1 MKKTLSITLAIIMIF
16 SMFVCGGITSSA
28 SNPSGNCGDGV
39 TWEYSQETKTL
50 TISGSG
56 YMTDYAYDSGS
67 FNRPW
72 ETFKDEIEELVIED
86 GLVSIGNYAFVDCK
100 NLTKF
105 TSRCWDTLIVIGQ
118 GAFQSCVNLKTF
130 FVPSTVLAIGPAA
143 FKGCAKLDLFRL
155 YKDVAYIG
163 DDAFA
168 GCPID
173 CTLYNGTADQ
183 ASFIYFEDETESLV
197 NPVYADTKYD
207 ISVDIDTYQVLDAV
221 SLEPFVFVIKDGDV
235 ARDFGSS
242 YKTITENGV
251 VYYCGE
257 MAVMGKSIG
266 ETSVYAVGQNNEVLG
281 VFSVLVSPCYGRHNY
296 IKEYEAKTPT
306 CYQNGV
312 TVSECENCDYKK
324 STLTTVPHS
333 FVYET
338 VEEATCLTGK
348 VEIGICSV
356 CQAETKRVELSKGHT
371 WTEWEVVVAPTEEAA
386 GEKQRK
392 CTVCEEVEKETL
404 PQLST
409 VIGDANGDGKL
420 TAMDARWVL
429 QYAADIRKLDEH
441 QLKLADVNNDGKVSA
456 IDARKIL
463 QMVANQV

>member
-1 MKKTLSITLAIIMIF
+1 MKKTLSIFLSVIIIF
-16 SMFVCGGITSSA
+16 SMFVLGGVTSSA
-28 SNPSGNCGDGV
+28 TDPSGSCGDGV
-39 TWEYSQETKTL
+39 MWEYSQEDKTL

-72 ETFKDEIEELVIED
+72 EAFKDEIEELIIED

-143 FKGCAKLDLFRL
+143 FKGCAKLDIFKL
-155 YKDVAYIG
+155 YKDVVYIG

-173 CTLYNGTADQ
+173 CTLYTGTADQ

-197 NPVYADTKYD
+197 NPVYADTQYD
-207 ISVDIDTYQVLDAV
+207 ISVDVGSYQVLDAV
-221 SLEPFVFVIKDGDV
+221 SLEPFVFVIMDEGI
-235 ARDFGSS
+235 ARDFRSS
-242 YKTITENGV
+242 YKTIVEDGV
-251 VYYCGE
+251 EYYYGE
-257 MAVMGKSIG
+257 MAVMGENIG
-266 ETSVYAVGQNNEVLG
+266 ETSVLAVGENDDVLG
-281 VFSVLVSPCYGRHNY
+281 VFSVLVSPCYSRHNY
-296 IKEYEAKTPT
+296 TKEYEAKAPT

-312 TVSECENCDYKK
+312 TISECENCDYKK
-324 STLTTVPHS
+324 STLTIAPHS

-348 VEIGICSV
+348 VEIGTCSV
-356 CQAETKRVELSKGHT
+356 CNEETKRVELSKGHT
-371 WTEWEVVVAPTEEAA
+371 WTKWKVTIAPTEEAE

-392 CTVCEEVEKETL
+392 CTVCETVEKESI
-404 PQLST
+404 PRLST
-409 VIGDANGDGKL
+409 VKGDVNGDGKVS
-420 TAMDARWVL
+420 AADARCVL
-429 QYAADIRKLDEH
+429 QYVAGTRELDEH
-441 QLKLADVNNDGKVSA
+441 YLKLADVNNDGRVTA
-456 IDARKIL
+456 IDSRWIL
-463 QMVANQV
+463 QIVAGTR